1 MRREPSKRTSVRDA
15 RSARPNAR
23 ERGPRRPL
31 LCAAIYMLRHAVCG
45 HRERGKDGTQVAD
58 LSRGA
63 SQAGLWSAILG
74 ALTKTTPG
82 IEEIVGDQGARTGRR
97 ASLPADLRACRR
109 ASAHPARFRAT
120 RIIAQGPRRHHPV
133 TRLEARRDPLTDVL
147 VVTQFELSSRSSR
160 SSRSNAR

>member
-58 LSRGA
+58 LSRDA

-82 IEEIVGDQGARTGRR
+82 IEEIVGDQGARRALERTLRR
-97 ASLPADLRACRR
+97 LDGSRDLGLELAAERAFPPICVR
-109 ASAHPARFRAT
+109 AAEHRLT
-120 RIIAQGPRRHHPV
+120 PRDSV
-133 TRLEARRDPLTDVL
+133 QLELLRKGLDGITP
-147 VVTQFELSSRSSR
+147 SRGWE
-160 SSRSNAR
+160 AEAP